1 MEGEDRLR
9 WLFVEEEREVVVL
22 LGTFIDFFLYW
33 NFSFIIFVQVLL
45 AYPHGNLDG
54 ERSSS
59 RREINKHKTK
69 EGRERN
75 IHVHQRYYHPYF

>member
-33 NFSFIIFVQVLL
+33 NFSFIIFVQALL

-54 ERSSS
+54 ERSSYV
-59 RREINKHKTK
+59 R
-69 EGRERN
+69 
-75 IHVHQRYYHPYF
+75 QRYYHSYF